1 MLDGAI
7 MTITKWF
14 IGLMLIMLMVA
25 VTLFC
30 IQLSDV
36 NSYKQQVNYQ
46 IERHGGLTK
55 ESVQNLK
62 DYSDKQYKGAFTV
75 KSDQLNKKV
84 KFGDVVDYQIV
95 ANLKI
100 ILFNLPDVK
109 MEFHGSAISQVR

>member
-1 MLDGAI
+1 MLDGSI
-7 MTITKWF
+7 MLIVKWF
-14 IGLMLIMLMVA
+14 VGLMLIMMMVA
-25 VTLFC
+25 VALFS

-55 ESVQNLK
+55 EAAGNLK
-62 DYSDKQYKGAFTV
+62 DYSKKQYRGALSV

-84 KFGDVVDYQIV
+84 NFGDVVDYQVV

-100 ILFNLPDVK
+100 ILFDLPDVK

>member
-1 MLDGAI
+1 MLDGSI
-7 MTITKWF
+7 MTIVKWF
-14 IGLMLIMLMVA
+14 VGLMLIMLMVA

-55 ESVQNLK
+55 ESIQNLK
-62 DYSDKQYKGAFTV
+62 EYSDSQYKGAFTI
-75 KSDQLNKKV
+75 KSDQLNQKV
-84 KFGDVVDYQIV
+84 NYGDVVDYKVI
-95 ANLKI
+95 ANFKI

>member
-25 VTLFC
+25 VALFC

-46 IERHGGLTK
+46 VERHGGLTK
-55 ESVQNLK
+55 ESVANLRE
-62 DYSDKQYKGAFTV
+62 YSDKQYQGAFTV
-75 KSDQLNKKV
+75 KSDQLNQKV
-84 KFGDVVDYQIV
+84 NFGDVVDYQVV
-95 ANLKI
+95 AKI
-100 ILFNLPDVK
+100 KIRLFNIPDAEMK
-109 MEFHGSAISQVR
+109 FSGSATSQVR